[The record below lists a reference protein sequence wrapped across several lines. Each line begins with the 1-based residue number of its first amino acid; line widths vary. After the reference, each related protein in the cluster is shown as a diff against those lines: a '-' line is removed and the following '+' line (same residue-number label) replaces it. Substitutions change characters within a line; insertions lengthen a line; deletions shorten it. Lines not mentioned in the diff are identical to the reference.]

1 MPLDDLARAAISL
14 RASDK
19 DIPAILPS
27 VGPSSTPAAHLKSLS
42 ERDRFVLELFR
53 HLAVFRTTYDEEA
66 LQSAA
71 RHAER
76 RLGRDQAD
84 EVMADAVLLDNELRC
99 QTPAALTFEAPM
111 TIEPSAGEL
120 DFLALLKAGALASDR
135 AAIGACRR
143 LQVAD
148 SRALLF
154 YATRLAHSLGW
165 TGSNSER
172 AGKDLSR
179 YQPSTYSGL

>member
-1 MPLDDLARAAISL
+1 MPLDDLARAALSHS
-14 RASDK
+14 ATDK
-19 DIPAILPS
+19 DVAAVLPS
-27 VGPSSTPAAHLKSLS
+27 AVSVSPAPASKPLS
-42 ERDRFVLELFR
+42 ERERFVLELFR
-53 HLAVFRTTYDEEA
+53 HLAVFRSTYDEEA

-71 RHAER
+71 RHVER

-99 QTPAALTFEAPM
+99 QTAVTLAFEDPL
-111 TIEPSAGEL
+111 TIETSASEL
-120 DFLALLKAGALASDR
+120 DFLALLKAGASGSDR

-154 YATRLAHSLGW
+154 YARRLARSLGW
-165 TGSNSER
+165 SGSIHER

-179 YQPSTYSGL
+179 YQASSYTGL